1 VPNPPYVF
9 NVQLLEG
16 CTNSEITISQTV
28 GGSANWVTPGAE
40 RLDSAGGNSVL
51 VVSYPTQGWYTIT
64 RDGPPAGA
72 GGPDVQYS
80 EFINIFT
87 DRLLP
92 GIRTLYNGN
101 PSKRMCA
108 GEFMVFE
115 HIPALGRFGDANTV
129 EWQWSF
135 PGGSINAS
143 GAPVPPAVRAQADPG
158 AIYYL
163 NPGTYVVTLRARHDC
178 CGWSKPIRDTIYV
191 LPKPQVTILGPNEVC
206 ATGPMPTFQAVPA
219 IPLSIDPNP
228 EFRWYINGIPQTFNW
243 VPLSANGHLFTP
255 ASLNNGDVIKVEIR
269 STAPLWCYDPAISYA
284 TKTITVSAPSQ
295 GGFAYINAPGITQ
308 LNVCPGE
315 QHTIGVVGQSTGP
328 NVTYQW
334 IMSTDGGAT
343 WSPVLSGVT
352 QSILTDPITVNGIR
366 YRVVVRNGSCAPD
379 TSTAVVF
386 YLNAGANPGVVSV
399 DPATD
404 TVCAGQS
411 ANLSVAGFSGSIV
424 WQYTTTP
431 WIATSWVTTSY
442 TTANITFPSL
452 TQTTYFRVRAYI
464 PGGGPCSEAFSN
476 VVAVVVTPS
485 PVAGTILVDPNPAC
499 SGSNVLL
506 TLTGYTGDS
515 IQWQQLVGGVW
526 TNVGPNSDSWLA
538 GPITGTTFYRALV
551 FNKGCGPA
559 TSAVATVNI
568 VPGTNYSVNLAV
580 SQNPICQ
587 GDAVTFTA
595 IPVGAPPSPTF
606 QFYVNGTPV
615 IATGNTYTTT
625 TLNNG
630 DQVYVEM
637 QVTSTCGSGTFTSN
651 TITMTVNP
659 KPTVTISGP
668 ASAVCQGSPAT
679 FTATPNPAT
688 ATVYWYVNGTFTG
701 ATGTTYTSTSLND
714 GDQVYAIAVQGS
726 CSSATSN
733 VITVN
738 VTPAP
743 TVVISADRTTI
754 CAGELVTF
762 TAVTY
767 NAGAFPTFQWQVNSG
782 AGWTN
787 IPGATGSTYTSTTLN
802 NGDVIRCLVTP
813 SGTGCS
819 GTFASNP
826 ITITVNP
833 IPTVTI
839 TASTTTICAGQ
850 TVTFTATAVNA
861 GPTPSYQWYVNNVPV
876 GPNSPIFTTSALTDG
891 SIVSCVVTSTAG
903 CSDAVLSRSN
913 LITITVNPIPQVFV
927 SPQNPQVCAGD
938 PVTFTALVSAGTPA
952 PLTYEWYVN
961 GVPQGVNAS
970 TFGPVVLA
978 NGDQVTVQVVTAAGC
993 SSAVSA
999 PSTVNAVPL
1008 PVVTI
1013 SASATTVC
1021 AGQSVTF
1028 TASVLNGS
1036 PNSTYDWQV
1045 NGTSQGVNS
1054 PVFTYTPANGDVVR
1068 CIVTTDLGCQSA
1080 PSNAITLTVNPIPT
1094 VTVAAAP
1101 GTTVCEGTAI
1111 TFTAT
1116 PSGAGPTPT
1125 YQWYLNGNPVGS
1137 NSPTF
1142 ILSSPQNGDVV
1153 TVRVTSTAGCTG
1165 PASVSA
1171 PLTLT
1176 VNPAPVVTL
1185 TAVPAGPICAGQ
1197 SVTFSATA
1205 ISGATYNWYVNGV
1218 NVQSGASATYTTSSL
1233 VNGDQVWVQATS
1245 AAGCTGPTSSVYTAV
1260 VNPIPTVS
1268 ITVSANPVCPGATQ
1282 TFTALPTNAGP
1293 TPTYNWY
1300 VNGNLVQSGPS
1311 STYSAALNAGD
1322 QVHAVVVSSA
1332 GCTSASSNILTVAH
1346 YTSPTVNVSV
1356 APGTTVCQGT
1366 AVTFTATVVGG
1377 GASPTYQW
1385 YLNGNPVGTNSPT
1398 FLLSNPANGDQV
1410 YVKVTS
1416 TDGCS
1421 GPGSQ
1426 STPITLTVNPQ
1437 PVPTLTAIPS
1447 GPICAGQTVNFTAT
1461 TFPGA
1466 TYTWYVNGTAVQ
1478 SGPASAYATNSLSD
1492 GDQVWVQVT
1501 SAAGCTGPLS
1511 NVYTAT
1517 VLPVPSV
1524 SVTVSQNPICP
1535 GQPVTFTAIPTNA
1548 GSNPTY
1554 NWYVNGNLV
1563 ASGTTPTYTTSSL
1576 ASGDQV
1582 HATVVSSGGCLSAP
1596 SDTITISV
1604 SPIPTVTLSASAS
1617 SVCQGAS
1624 VTFTATPTNGGPTPT
1639 YNWYVNSL
1647 LVASTTTPTYTTSS
1661 LPPGNNA
1668 VYVVIVSSAGCTGP
1682 ASQSNTVN
1690 VLVEATPNV
1699 AVTASATT
1707 ICPGQSVQFIA
1718 TANATVTYQWYLNG
1732 NPIPGATANTYTSS
1746 TLSNGDVVYVQVTTP
1761 GGCVA
1766 NSNSI
1771 AITVQGQPAV
1781 SVSVN
1786 PPSATICQ
1794 GQTIVFTATASG
1806 AGPSPSFQWYVNNVA
1821 VGTNSP
1827 IFSSSTLQ
1835 NGDVVTVRVTS
1846 SGGCTG
1852 ASSLSAPVVV
1862 TVHPNPT
1869 VQIQASAN
1877 PICAGQTV
1885 VFTSTVTGGGPT
1897 PTYQWQVNG
1906 VNVPGATGP
1915 SFLTSSLSHG
1925 DVVQLLVT
1933 SSQGCPAGG
1942 QPSNQILMTVHPVP
1956 AITLTQTPAGTVCR
1970 GSQVTFTVGG
1980 APAGATYTWTLNGNP
1995 LPGVTTGT
2003 YLTDS
2008 LRNGDVVAVTV
2019 TSPQGCVSNT
2029 ASLTASVINGPVADF
2044 TPPAPK
2050 CVYETFDFQNGGSTG
2065 AGLLYLWDFGTSAT
2079 PQTSNLE
2086 NPTGIRFSTPGPK
2099 SVSLTITDPAT
2110 GCVARVTKTVYVK
2123 PQPTAAIGPV
2133 PNLCYGLPYN
2143 FTQVGTSDPTA
2154 LFVWSF
2160 LPDGQPG
2167 TSLDPNPVGV
2177 TFPTPGSKTARLIV
2191 IVDGCADTAE
2201 VTFTVDSTL
2210 RVDLGPDRVLCQSD
2224 LPITLDAGPGGTLYE
2239 WTLNGQPIGGNTQTL
2254 TVTQGGIYAV
2264 RVTTATGCVGQ
2275 DAINIQV
2282 SSQIPVDLGPDIT
2295 LCASGGTSV
2304 TLYSGYPGATHTWT
2318 QDGQVIP
2325 GATADSLVV
2334 TQPGVYGVTVQPTG
2348 SSCIGQDFVVVR
2360 FDTTITV
2367 NLGPDVFYCTSDPIQ
2382 PLTAPTV
2389 GGATYVWYHNNLTVP
2404 GANGPTL
2411 TPTGSGTYV
2420 VVVLAGSCI
2429 GSDTVTVTISP
2440 TVQVNLPDTVRFCPS
2455 NPLVELEAPYY
2466 PGATYLWTLNG
2477 TQVAQGVGLYRLVDT
2492 RSGVWRVS
2500 ITTASGCSGSD
2511 VAVAQPVPAPRPDFE
2526 TEPAI
2531 PARLASS
2538 NPVVRFIN
2546 TSQNITPNT
2555 FFRWNFGDSTT
2566 STERDP
2572 VHRFPTSGTYY
2583 VTLYMYN
2590 GNCVDSIRKGPITIA
2605 PVEGSFVP
2613 TGFTPNGDGIND
2625 ELFFPALGYRDYE
2638 FFVYNRWGQLVFQKR
2653 LGEVKY
2659 WDGYESV
2666 GGLRKPAPEGVYVWV
2681 FKGIKDSGEQETF
2694 TGTVTLTR

>member
-1 VPNPPYVF
+1 
-9 NVQLLEG
+9 
-16 CTNSEITISQTV
+16 
-28 GGSANWVTPGAE
+28 
-40 RLDSAGGNSVL
+40 
-51 VVSYPTQGWYTIT
+51 
-64 RDGPPAGA
+64 
-72 GGPDVQYS
+72 
-80 EFINIFT
+80 
-87 DRLLP
+87 
-92 GIRTLYNGN
+92 
-101 PSKRMCA
+101 MCA

-115 HIPALGRFGDANTV
+115 HVPALGRFGDANTTD
-129 EWQWSF
+129 WLWDF

-143 GAPVPPAVRAQADPG
+143 GAPVPPSVRSQADPG
-158 AIYYL
+158 AIYFL
-163 NPGTYVVTLRARHDC
+163 TPGTYVVTLRAKHDC

-206 ATGPMPTFQAVPA
+206 ATGPMPTYQAVPA
-219 IPLSIDPNP
+219 IPLSIDPDP

-243 VPLSANGHLFTP
+243 IPYSANGHLFTP
-255 ASLNNGDVIKVEIR
+255 SSLNNGDVIKVEIR
-269 STAPLWCYDPAISYA
+269 STAPLRCFDPAISFA

-315 QHTIGVVGQSTGP
+315 QHTVGVVGQSVGSYAS
-328 NVTYQW
+328 YQW
-334 IMSTDGGAT
+334 QVSTDGGVT
-343 WSPVLSGVT
+343 WTNVLSGVT
-352 QSILTDPITVNGIR
+352 QSILTAPITVNGIM
-366 YRVVVRNGSCAPD
+366 YRVQVTNGSCAPAY
-379 TSTAVVF
+379 STPVTF
-386 YLNAGANPGVVSV
+386 YLNAGANPGVASV
-399 DPATD
+399 DPNTD
-404 TVCAGQS
+404 TICAGQS
-411 ANLSVAGFSGSIV
+411 ANLSVTGFSGSIV

-431 WIATSWVTTSY
+431 WIVTSWVTTSY
-442 TTANITFPSL
+442 TSPNITFPNI

-476 VVAVVVTPS
+476 IVQVTVIPS

-515 IQWQQLVGGVW
+515 IRWQQLVGGVW

-551 FNKGCGPA
+551 YNKGCGPA
-559 TSAVATVNI
+559 ITAVATVNI

-615 IATGNTYTTT
+615 IGAGNTYTTT

-630 DQVYVEM
+630 DQVHVEM
-637 QVTSTCGSGTFTSN
+637 QVTSTCGSGTFVSN

-659 KPTVTISGP
+659 RPTVTISGP
-668 ASAVCQGSPAT
+668 SGSICQGANAT

-688 ATVYWYVNGTFTG
+688 ATVQWYVNGTFTG
-701 ATGTTYTSTSLND
+701 ATGTTFTTNSLND
-714 GDQVYAIAVQGS
+714 GDQVYAVAIQGT
-726 CSSATSN
+726 CSSAPSN
-733 VITVN
+733 TITVD
-738 VTPAP
+738 VDPAP
-743 TVVISADRTTI
+743 IIVISADRTTI
-754 CAGELVTF
+754 CANEPVTF

-767 NAGAFPTFQWQVNSG
+767 NAGAFPTFQWQIDNG

-787 IPGATGSTYTSTTLN
+787 IPGATGSTYTSSTLT
-802 NGDVIRCLVTP
+802 NGSVIRCLVSP

-826 ITITVNP
+826 ITITVHP

-839 TASTTTICAGQ
+839 TASATTICAGQ
-850 TVTFTATAVNA
+850 TVTFTATPNNA
-861 GPTPSYQWYVNNVPV
+861 GPNPQYQWYINNTPV
-876 GPNSPIFTTSALTDG
+876 GPNNPVFTTSSLNSGD
-891 SIVSCVVTSTAG
+891 IVSCVITSTYG
-903 CSDAVLSRSN
+903 CSDATLSRSN
-913 LITITVNPIPQVFV
+913 LITMTVNPIPNVLI
-927 SPQNPQVCAGD
+927 SPQNPRVCAGD
-938 PVTFTALVSAGTPA
+938 PVTFTAIVTNGTPT

-961 GVPQGVNAS
+961 GVPQGVNNS
-970 TFGPVVLA
+970 TFGPVVLN
-978 NGDQVTVQVVTAAGC
+978 NGDQVTAQVITAAGC
-993 SSAVSA
+993 TSAVSA
-999 PSTVNAVPL
+999 PSTVQAVPL

-1028 TASVLNGS
+1028 TASVVNGS

-1054 PVFTYTPANGDVVR
+1054 PVFTYAPANGDVVR
-1068 CIVTTDLGCQSA
+1068 CIVTTDYGCQSA
-1080 PSNAITLTVNPIPT
+1080 PSNSITLTVNPIPT
-1094 VTVAAAP
+1094 VTVSAAP
-1101 GTTVCEGTAI
+1101 GTTVCAGTAI

-1116 PSGAGPTPT
+1116 PTGAGPTPT
-1125 YQWYLNGNPVGS
+1125 YQWYLNGNPVGT
-1137 NSPTF
+1137 NAPTF
-1142 ILSSPQNGDVV
+1142 ILSNPQNGDVV

-1176 VNPAPVVTL
+1176 VNPAPTVTL
-1185 TAVPAGPICAGQ
+1185 TAVPSGPICAGQ
-1197 SVTFSATA
+1197 TVTFSATA
-1205 ISGATYNWYVNGV
+1205 IPGATYNWYLNGV
-1218 NVQSGASATYTTSSL
+1218 VVQSGASASYTTSTL
-1233 VNGDQVWVQATS
+1233 ANGDQVWVRATS
-1245 AAGCTGPTSSVYTAV
+1245 AVGCLGPASAIYTAI
-1260 VNPIPTVS
+1260 VNPIPSVS
-1268 ITVSANPVCPGATQ
+1268 ITATPNPTCPGTAI

-1311 STYSAALNAGD
+1311 STYTSSSLANGD
-1322 QVHAVVVSSA
+1322 QVHATVQSSA
-1332 GCTSASSNILTVAH
+1332 GCLSAASNTITVSLYAV
-1346 YTSPTVNVSV
+1346 PTVSVSV

-1366 AVTFTATVVGG
+1366 AVTFTATVTNG

-1385 YLNGNPVGTNSPT
+1385 YLNGNPVGANSPT
-1398 FLLSNPANGDQV
+1398 FILSNPANGDQV
-1410 YVKVTS
+1410 YVRVTS
-1416 TDGCS
+1416 TNGCT
-1421 GPGSQ
+1421 GPTAV

-1437 PVPTLTAIPS
+1437 PVATLTAIPS
-1447 GPICAGQTVNFTAT
+1447 GPICGGQTVNFTAT
-1461 TFPGA
+1461 TFAGA
-1466 TYTWYVNGTAVQ
+1466 TYTWYVNGNIVQ
-1478 SGPASAYATNSLSD
+1478 TGTSSAYSTNTLAD

-1501 SAAGCTGPLS
+1501 SAAGCTGPIS
-1511 NVYTAT
+1511 NIYTAT

-1524 SVTVSQNPICP
+1524 SITISQNPVCP
-1535 GQPVTFTAIPTNA
+1535 TQPVTFTAIPTNA

-1554 NWYVNGNLV
+1554 NWYVNGTLV
-1563 ASGTTPTYTTSSL
+1563 ASGTTPTYTTASL
-1576 ASGDQV
+1576 ANGDQV

-1596 SDTITISV
+1596 SNTITVTV

-1617 SVCQGAS
+1617 SVCQGTS
-1624 VTFTATPTNGGPTPT
+1624 VTFTATPTNAGPTPT

-1647 LVASTTTPTYTTSS
+1647 LVASTPSPTYTTSN
-1661 LPPGNNA
+1661 LPPGNNT
-1668 VYVVIVSSAGCTGP
+1668 VYVQVISSAGCTGP
-1682 ASQSNTVN
+1682 ASQSNAVN

-1699 AVTASATT
+1699 AITASATT

-1718 TANATVTYQWYLNG
+1718 TASAPVTYQWYLNG

-1746 TLSNGDVVYVQVTTP
+1746 TLNNGDVVYVQVTTP

-1771 AITVQGQPAV
+1771 AITVQGQPTV
-1781 SVSVN
+1781 TVSVN
-1786 PPSATICQ
+1786 PNPPAVCQ
-1794 GQTIVFTATASG
+1794 GQTIVFTATAAN

-1827 IFSSSTLQ
+1827 VFSSSTLQ

-1852 ASSLSAPVVV
+1852 ASSLSAPVLV
-1862 TVHPNPT
+1862 TVYPNPS

-1885 VFTSTVTGGGPT
+1885 IFTSTVQNAGPN

-1906 VNVPGATGP
+1906 VNVPGANGP
-1915 SFLTSSLSHG
+1915 SFLTSTLNHG

-1956 AITLTQTPAGTVCR
+1956 SITLTQTPAGTVCR

-1980 APAGATYTWTLNGNP
+1980 APAGASYSWTLNGNP

-2003 YLTDS
+2003 YITDS

-2019 TSPQGCVSNT
+2019 TSAQGCVSNT
-2029 ASLTASVINGPVADF
+2029 ASITASVINGPLADF

-2086 NPTGIRFSTPGPK
+2086 NPTGIRFSTPGNK
-2099 SVSLTITDPAT
+2099 SVTLTITDPAT
-2110 GCVARVTKTVYVK
+2110 GCSHSVTKTVYVK

-2143 FTQVGTSDPTA
+2143 FTQVGTNDPTA

-2167 TSLDPNPVGV
+2167 TSLSANPVGI
-2177 TFPTPGSKTARLIV
+2177 TFPTPGQKTAQLIV
-2191 IVDGCADTAE
+2191 IVDGCADTAQ
-2201 VTFTVDSTL
+2201 VTFTVDSAL
-2210 RVDLGPDRVLCQSD
+2210 RVDLGPDRVLCTSD
-2224 LPITLDAGPGGTLYE
+2224 LPITLDAGPGGQTYE

-2275 DAINIQV
+2275 DAVNIQV
-2282 SSQIPVDLGPDIT
+2282 SSQIPVDLGPDVT

-2318 QDGQVIP
+2318 KDGQVIP

-2334 TQPGVYGVTVQPTG
+2334 TQPGVYGVTVQPAG

-2360 FDTTITV
+2360 FDSTITV

-2382 PLTAPTV
+2382 PLVAPTV
-2389 GGATYVWYHNNLTVP
+2389 GGATYVWYHNGLTVP

-2411 TPTGSGTYV
+2411 TPSGSGTYV
-2420 VVVLAGSCI
+2420 VVVLAGACI
-2429 GSDTVTVTISP
+2429 GTDTVEVTITPS
-2440 TVQVNLPDTVRFCPS
+2440 VQVNLPDTIRFCPS

-2492 RSGVWRVS
+2492 RAGVWRVS

-2511 VAVAQPVPAPRPDFE
+2511 VTVAQPVPAPRPDFE
-2526 TEPAI
+2526 TEPPL

-2546 TSQNITPNT
+2546 TSQNITPGT
-2555 FFRWNFGDSTT
+2555 FFRWDFGDSTT
-2566 STERDP
+2566 STEKDP
-2572 VHRFPTSGTYY
+2572 VHRFPTAGTFY

-2590 GNCVDSIRKGPITIA
+2590 GNCVDSIRKGPIIIT
-2605 PVEGSFVP
+2605 PVDASFIP
-2613 TGFTPNGDGIND
+2613 SAFSPNGDGVND
-2625 ELFFPALGYRDYE
+2625 QLVFPALGYRDYE
-2638 FFVYNRWGQLVFQKR
+2638 FTVYNRWGQVIFQKK
-2653 LGEVKY
+2653 LGQAVQY
-2659 WDGYESV
+2659 WDGNEYE
-2666 GGLRKPAPEGVYVWV
+2666 GGMRKPAPEGVYVWR
-2681 FKGIKDSGEQETF
+2681 FRGIKDTTGEEETF
-2694 TGTVTLTR
+2694 TGTITLMR